1 MKKTMIASDYIVEYL
16 ISKGIDH
23 VFGFPGGMVTY
34 LMDSFE
40 KYKNQISAHV
50 NYHEQAA
57 SFCACSF
64 GQINRIPG
72 VAYATSGPGAT
83 NLITGIANAY
93 YDSIPTIFITGQ
105 VKTTELMDGL
115 QVRQKG
121 FQEMDVATLA
131 SSITKYSERVM
142 SANDLRYHLEKAYYL
157 AMEGRPGPVL
167 IDIPMDVQRTLIEP
181 ERLEGYVPE
190 KELEADIE
198 VMVSK
203 LAQLLSKSKRPVIIG
218 GNGINIGNARKQFR
232 LFADALGI
240 PVVTSMISV
249 DLYPSDNYL
258 GFIGAYGH
266 RAANFAVANADL
278 LIAIGTRLDCRQ
290 TGENKESFCPNA
302 DVFRIDIDSGE
313 MSNQIKKTEFAFRV
327 EAKNFLDKTIADEKI
342 LKIAAENR
350 YDSWLSWCLETKS
363 KLKEIDRQEP
373 NEIVKYLSS
382 KIPDN
387 MVITTD
393 VGQNQVWVAQAFK
406 VKEGQRVLFSGGHAA
421 MGYSVP
427 AGIGA
432 FYATG
437 SPVVCFTGDGGIQM
451 NIQELKFIER
461 EKLPIKIILLNN
473 HSLGMIRHFQ
483 EMYFN
488 SIYTQT
494 KEGQGY
500 ETPNFEKIANA
511 YGIKYKGIRGIK
523 GLDEIGSEVFTDLNS
538 WIIEVLLEKD
548 TYVYPK
554 LAINKAFY
562 DQEPPLDEEMM
573 RSLLNREEK

>member
-1 MKKTMIASDYIVEYL
+1 MKKTMIASDYIVEFL

-40 KYKNQISAHV
+40 RYKDQISAHV

-64 GQINRIPG
+64 GQIKRIPG

-83 NLITGIANAY
+83 NLVTGIANAY

-121 FQEMDVATLA
+121 FQEMDIATLA
-131 SSITKYSERVM
+131 QSITKYSERVM
-142 SANDLRYHLEKAYYL
+142 SGKDLKYHLEKAYYL

-167 IDIPMDVQRTLIEP
+167 LDIPMDVQREMISP
-181 ERLEGYVPE
+181 DSLESYVPE
-190 KELEADIE
+190 INDEADVE
-198 VMVSK
+198 GTVSE
-203 LAQLLSKSKRPVIIG
+203 LVRLLSKSKRPVIIG
-218 GNGINIGNARKQFR
+218 GNGINIGNARKEFR
-232 LFADALGI
+232 SFADDLGV
-240 PVVTSMISV
+240 PVVTSMISI

-278 LIAIGTRLDCRQ
+278 LITIGTRLDCRQ

-302 DVFRIDIDSGE
+302 EVFRIDIDSGE
-313 MSNQIKKTEFAFRV
+313 MSNKVKKTEFSFRMD
-327 EAKNFLDKTIADEKI
+327 AKDFFDVIIPDERFAKICLDK
-342 LKIAAENR
+342 R
-350 YDSWLSWCLETKS
+350 YGKWLSWCLEAKS
-363 KLKEIDRQEP
+363 KLESIDKQEP
-373 NEIVKYLSS
+373 NDIVECLSK
-382 KIPDN
+382 KIPAG

-393 VGQNQVWVAQAFK
+393 VGQNQVWVAQSFK
-406 VKEGQRVLFSGGHAA
+406 VKEKQRILFSGGHAA

-437 SPVVCFTGDGGIQM
+437 NPVVCFTGDGGIQM

-461 EKLPIKIILLNN
+461 EKLPIKVILLNN

-500 ETPNFEKIANA
+500 ANPNFEKIANA
-511 YGIKYKGIRGIK
+511 YDINYKGIQGIQE
-523 GLDEIGSEVFTDLNS
+523 LDKIDAEIFTDSNS
-538 WIIEVLLEKD
+538 WIIEVFLDKD

-573 RSLLNREEK
+573 CSLLNKDEK